1 MTVRYASLPELP
13 GILPDLVGIASVI
26 ALVPTGDAGAHAPDA
41 AWAVARAAAALGRRT
56 LLVDCF
62 VDAPCLHAVVGSTH
76 DDGIVDAFEY
86 GASLNRIAREQ
97 PEENLY
103 FIPTGTYAADPVA
116 LMANRRWQ
124 RLAAGFRHEGALLCL
139 YLPAAALPVIAREAE
154 GAIVFA
160 LPGFDAARD
169 AAPEVATLA
178 ESGTPVVVV
187 TEAGARAAEGPG
199 ATAEVAA
206 APEAQPA
213 RPVLRRA
220 RPPFAE
226 LAAVREGTQRTRR
239 AVVYAGV
246 VVLAGVLA
254 VIAVRPDWIL
264 PADDT
269 ADERAAPVAARP
281 AQAPDSLPWVVQVSA
296 WNDLRRAMEA
306 ADTLEARGVRA
317 LVTPTRLPRRVS
329 FRVQA
334 GPFATQAA
342 ADSLVDTLR
351 ARGLADPIGSMSV
364 RLPLSLALGSAPS
377 AGSARAQRDSLRAQG
392 VPAFV
397 LRQPGDRFRL
407 LAGAFEDTTAAT
419 YLDSLLSTLGR
430 ARRLGSRVGL
440 VP

>member
-1 MTVRYASLPELP
+1 MTVRYAALAELP
-13 GILPDLVGIASVI
+13 GILPDLVGVASVI
-26 ALVPTGDAGAHAPDA
+26 ALVPTGDAAVHAPDA

-62 VDAPCLHAVVGSTH
+62 VDAPCLHAVIGATH

-116 LMANRRWQ
+116 LMASRRWQ
-124 RLAAGFRHEGALLCL
+124 RLAAGFRHEGALLFL
-139 YLPAAALPVIAREAE
+139 YLPPAALRVIANEAE
-154 GAIVFA
+154 GAIMFA
-160 LPGFDAARD
+160 PSGFDAARD
-169 AAPEVATLA
+169 AAADVAALA
-178 ESGTPVVVV
+178 GSGTPVVVV
-187 TEAGARAAEGPG
+187 TEEGAPAPEGSGAAAE
-199 ATAEVAA
+199 AAA
-206 APEAQPA
+206 APAAQPA
-213 RPVLRRA
+213 RPVLRRS

-226 LAAVREGTQRTRR
+226 LESVREGRKRTRR

-246 VVLAGVLA
+246 VVIAGVLA
-254 VIAVRPDWIL
+254 VAAVRPEWIL
-264 PADDT
+264 PGDD
-269 ADERAAPVAARP
+269 AGEELAPVVAARP
-281 AQAPDSLPWVVQVSA
+281 AQVPDSLPWVVQVSA
-296 WNDLRRAMEA
+296 WDDLRRAMEA
-306 ADTLEARGVRA
+306 ADTLEVRGVRA

-392 VPAFV
+392 IPAFV